1 LKQLRFTNEMQ
12 EVLAKILPNVLSFR
26 EKLHRHP
33 ELGYEEHKTT
43 DLIVRRLGEI
53 GIDKIETKYSKTG
66 VVGII
71 EADKAQRTIAIR
83 ADIDALPLKENSGA
97 PFASENEGIM
107 HACGHDVHT
116 SIVIGVAELLQH
128 FRDKLNV
135 NVKLIFQPAEECSPE
150 GGAKTL
156 IANGV
161 LHGVDAIVGLHVW
174 PRLPVGAVGVVRGS
188 AMAASDKLKIS
199 IFGQGAHAAEP
210 QNGIDAIMI
219 ATQVV
224 NAINSFRARTID
236 PFEPVVLS
244 LGTINSR
251 GRYNIICPQV
261 DIEGTIR
268 TLNEDTR
275 CFIGKKLVEI
285 VASAAEAMDGSGE
298 INILRGYDVLKNDE
312 KLTNRFTELTK
323 SLLGDDKVLSN
334 VKPSMISEDFAFYA
348 KQVPAT
354 YFFLGCES
362 PHPLHSSQFLPNE
375 GCIEIGIK
383 VLTNLVLNDFLGIDE
398 KQSQTF

>member
-1 LKQLRFTNEMQ
+1 MQ

-26 EKLHRHP
+26 EKLHCYP

-43 DLIVRRLGEI
+43 DLIVKKLVEI

-66 VVGII
+66 TVRVI
-71 EADKAQRTIAIR
+71 EADKAQETIAIR
-83 ADIDALPLKENSGA
+83 SDIDALPLKENTGA
-97 PFASENEGIM
+97 CFASENEGVM

-116 SIVIGVAELLQH
+116 SIVIGVAEFLQR
-128 FRDKLNV
+128 FRDKLSV

-150 GGAKTL
+150 GGAKTM

-161 LHGVDAIVGLHVW
+161 LDGVDSIVGLHVW
-174 PRLPVGAVGVVRGS
+174 PSLPVGTVGVVKGS
-188 AMAASDKLKIS
+188 TIAASDKLKITV
-199 IFGQGAHAAEP
+199 FCRGAHEAESK
-210 QNGIDAIMI
+210 NGIDAIMI
-219 ATQVV
+219 AAEVV
-224 NAINSFRARTID
+224 NAINSFRARNTD
-236 PFEPVVLS
+236 SFEPVVLS

-275 CFIGKKLVEI
+275 YFIGKRLVEI
-285 VASAAEAMDGSGE
+285 VVNVAEAMDGSGE

-312 KLTNRFTELTK
+312 KLTDRFIELTK

-348 KQVPAT
+348 KQEPAT

-362 PHPLHSSQFLPNE
+362 PHPLHSSQFFSNE
-375 GCIEIGIK
+375 GCIEIRIK
-383 VLTNLVLNDFLGIDE
+383 VLTNLVLNDLLGID
-398 KQSQTF
+398 

>member
-1 LKQLRFTNEMQ
+1 LKQLRFTDKMQ

-26 EKLHRHP
+26 EKLHRYP
-33 ELGYEEHKTT
+33 ELGYEEHITT
-43 DLIVRRLGEI
+43 DLIVNKLVEI
-53 GIDKIETKYSKTG
+53 GIYKIETKYSKTG
-66 VVGII
+66 VVGVI
-71 EADKAQRTIAIR
+71 EADKAQGTIAIR
-83 ADIDALPLKENSGA
+83 ADIDALPLKENTCA
-97 PFASENEGIM
+97 TFASENEGTM

-150 GGAKTL
+150 GGAKAL

-161 LHGVDAIVGLHVW
+161 LHDVDVIVGLHVW
-174 PRLPVGAVGVVRGS
+174 PSLPVGTVGVVKGS
-188 AMAASDKLKIS
+188 AMAASDKLKITV
-199 IFGQGAHAAEP
+199 FGRGAHAAEP

-224 NAINSFRARTID
+224 NAINSFKARNID

-251 GRYNIICPQV
+251 GRYNIICSQV

-268 TLNEDTR
+268 TLNEDIR
-275 CFIGKKLVEI
+275 CFIDKKLVEI
-285 VASAAEAMDGSGE
+285 VVNASEALGGSAVV
-298 INILRGYDVLKNDE
+298 NILRGYGILKNDD
-312 KLTNRFTELTK
+312 KLTDRFTELTK
-323 SLLGDDKVLSN
+323 SLLGDDRVLSN

-348 KQVPAT
+348 MQVPAT

-362 PHPLHSSQFLPNE
+362 LHPLHSSQFLPNE

-383 VLTNLVLNDFLGIDE
+383 VLTNLVLNDLLGIDE
-398 KQSQTF
+398 KQSQAC

>member
-1 LKQLRFTNEMQ
+1 MKQLRFTNEMQ

-53 GIDKIETKYSKTG
+53 GIDKIETKYPKTG
-66 VVGII
+66 VVGVI

-161 LHGVDAIVGLHVW
+161 LDGIDAIVGLHVW
-174 PRLPVGAVGVVRGS
+174 PSLPVGTVGVLKGS
-188 AMAASDKLKIS
+188 AMAASDKVKITV
-199 IFGQGAHAAEP
+199 FGRGAHGAEP

-219 ATQVV
+219 AAQVV
-224 NAINSFRARTID
+224 NAINSFRARNID

-261 DIEGTIR
+261 DIEGTIL

-275 CFIGKKLVEI
+275 F
-285 VASAAEAMDGSGE
+285 AS
-298 INILRGYDVLKNDE
+298 
-312 KLTNRFTELTK
+312 FK
-323 SLLGDDKVLSN
+323 SV
-334 VKPSMISEDFAFYA
+334 
-348 KQVPAT
+348 
-354 YFFLGCES
+354 
-362 PHPLHSSQFLPNE
+362 SSKRRVHRDRN
-375 GCIEIGIK
+375 
-383 VLTNLVLNDFLGIDE
+383 
-398 KQSQTF
+398 

>member
-1 LKQLRFTNEMQ
+1 MKQLRFTNEMQ

-71 EADKAQRTIAIR
+71 EADKAQRTIANR

-199 IFGQGAHAAEP
+199 IFGQGARGRAA
-210 QNGIDAIMI
+210 NSIDAIMI
-219 ATQVV
+219 ATVV

-251 GRYNIICPQV
+251 AGII
-261 DIEGTIR
+261 
-268 TLNEDTR
+268 
-275 CFIGKKLVEI
+275 
-285 VASAAEAMDGSGE
+285 
-298 INILRGYDVLKNDE
+298 
-312 KLTNRFTELTK
+312 
-323 SLLGDDKVLSN
+323 
-334 VKPSMISEDFAFYA
+334 
-348 KQVPAT
+348 
-354 YFFLGCES
+354 
-362 PHPLHSSQFLPNE
+362 
-375 GCIEIGIK
+375 
-383 VLTNLVLNDFLGIDE
+383 
-398 KQSQTF
+398 